1 MFDLCQCT
9 QRKRERDGR
18 GASFSEFLE
27 FQRGGEKVRE
37 FSSARGWIKWKMARR
52 CTREVIFFK
61 SETRS

>member
-37 FSSARGWIKWKMARR
+37 FSLEGGLNGRWRVDARER
-52 CTREVIFFK
+52 
-61 SETRS
+61 

>member
-9 QRKRERDGR
+9 QREKERER
-18 GASFSEFLE
+18 GASFSAFLE